1 MTLACVAVIHFQR
14 TTVLEQICD
23 LTDKCICIYSFRMN
37 DNITDSMAGEQLPC
51 LNLNHRKA
59 TRVLNRIYDEHLS
72 RAGVNVGQFS
82 ILRAV
87 STLGETTNKE
97 LQSLLAMD
105 QTTLTRNLKPLLRD
119 GLLLATPGE
128 DRRQRILTL
137 SEHGRAVYRDAKVH
151 WQQAQQKIYQHLG
164 PERCQQLLEL
174 SQAIVNLNK

>member
-1 MTLACVAVIHFQR
+1 MTC
-14 TTVLEQICD
+14 
-23 LTDKCICIYSFRMN
+23 KCIRMYCFSMN
-37 DNITDSMAGEQLPC
+37 DNMNDNMTDSVTGEQLPC

-105 QTTLTRNLKPLLRD
+105 QTTLTRNLKPLMRD

-137 SEHGRAVYRDAKVH
+137 SEHGRAVYHDAKVY
-151 WQQAQQKIYQHLG
+151 WYQAQQKIYQHLG